1 MTNSPFRFFYTKT
14 LDALKRRFSPTRE
27 RNHGTLAQW
36 AILGVSSGYLL
47 QQNRYAYGVK
57 KSEIPKFRYCVF
69 AKKAVILQREMK
81 GVATSLSVTGT
92 KVTQNT
98 LEYIEN
104 GIQIQE
110 VDARALEVH
119 LVRTAALMD
128 RHQPFVVLLTHYD
141 ELEQTGHKLNYQLL
155 SKLLGVRIGLI
166 EEKAAILAEQD
177 SFRHVHVSYGKD
189 VEEAISKV
197 IDVIITLPNVREK
210 YSKRYMAIRLLE
222 RPDEMLALLP
232 QSEAL
237 MRVAAEQRALL
248 LYEYGMTAKEVIA
261 QARQGFVH
269 GALEETLTHAK
280 NDTGHSLADK
290 IDRVL
295 TSKWLGLPVLML
307 VLWGIFECT
316 FTLGSYPQEW
326 IAMGVELLADWLRG
340 LMPVVWWSSLIVDG
354 VVMGIGAV
362 LAFLPNIVIMFF
374 FLSIMEDSGYMSRA
388 AYMMDKMMHRIGLH
402 GSSFIPMLMGF
413 GCNVPAIMAARDI
426 TNKKDRALTM
436 MMVPFMSCSARLPV
450 YMLFVSA
457 FFAEQKAI
465 VMLSLYIIGIVLSI
479 VFAWVMQ
486 HTRAFRQP
494 KHDYVSELPPYRRPT
509 LRNTGLHI
517 WERVADYLQKIPAV
531 IIWASVIIWALTY
544 FPSGSMEHMEDSY
557 LSMIGHWME
566 PVMRPLGFDWKMSV
580 CLLTGLP
587 AKEAIV
593 STMGI
598 LYPGES
604 ALSAFT
610 PVTAYAFMVFVLLYF
625 PCVATITTLR
635 KEIGAKWAWFSVVQ
649 SLVLAWVM
657 SFMISS
663 LRFVL

>member
-1 MTNSPFRFFYTKT
+1 MNQK
-14 LDALKRRFSPTRE
+14 A
-27 RNHGTLAQW
+27 
-36 AILGVSSGYLL
+36 
-47 QQNRYAYGVK
+47 
-57 KSEIPKFRYCVF
+57 SEYV
-69 AKKAVILQREMK
+69 
-81 GVATSLSVTGT
+81 
-92 KVTQNT
+92 
-98 LEYIEN
+98 EN

-110 VDARALEVH
+110 VDARELEVQ

-128 RHQPFVVLLTHYD
+128 RHQPFVVLLTHYQD
-141 ELEQTGHKLNYQLL
+141 LLQTDHRLNYTLL
-155 SKLLGVRIGLI
+155 SKLFGVRIGLI
-166 EEKAAILAEQD
+166 EDKATILAEEEG
-177 SFRHVHVSYGKD
+177 FRHVHVAYGKD
-189 VEEAISKV
+189 VEEAIAHI
-197 IDVIITLPNVREK
+197 IDVIMKLPNVREL

-232 QSEAL
+232 HSEEL
-237 MRVAAEQRALL
+237 IRVANHEREVLQQ
-248 LYEYGMTAKEVIA
+248 EYGLSAKEIIA
-261 QARQGFVH
+261 QARSGFVH

-290 IDRVL
+290 IDKVL
-295 TSKWLGLPVLML
+295 TNKWLGLPVLIL
-307 VLWGIFECT
+307 VLYVVFECT
-316 FTLGSYPQEW
+316 FTLGAYPQEW
-326 IAMGVELLADWLRG
+326 IAIGVEALAEWLRG
-340 LMPVVWWSSLIVDG
+340 LMPAVWWSSLLIDG

-362 LAFLPNIVIMFF
+362 LAFLPNIIIMFF
-374 FLSIMEDSGYMSRA
+374 FLSLMEDSGYMARA

-426 TNKKDRALTM
+426 TNKKDRAITM

-450 YMLFVSA
+450 YMLFVGA

-465 VMLSLYIIGIVLSI
+465 VMLSLYVIGILLSI
-479 VFAWVMQ
+479 VFAWGMQ
-486 HTRAFRQP
+486 HMPAFRQP

-544 FPSGSMEHMEDSY
+544 FPTGSMENMEESY
-557 LSMIGHWME
+557 LAIIGHWLE

-598 LYPGES
+598 LYPAES

-635 KEIGAKWAWFSVVQ
+635 REIGAKWAWYSVAQ
-649 SLVLAWVM
+649 SLVLAWLL
-657 SFMISS
+657 SFMIYQIGS
-663 LRFVL
+663 LF

>member
-1 MTNSPFRFFYTKT
+1 M
-14 LDALKRRFSPTRE
+14 
-27 RNHGTLAQW
+27 
-36 AILGVSSGYLL
+36 
-47 QQNRYAYGVK
+47 
-57 KSEIPKFRYCVF
+57 
-69 AKKAVILQREMK
+69 
-81 GVATSLSVTGT
+81 
-92 KVTQNT
+92 TQNT

-110 VDARALEVH
+110 VDARDLEIH

-128 RHQPFVVLLTHYD
+128 RHQPFVVLLTHYQD
-141 ELEQTGHKLNYQLL
+141 LLQTDHILNYT
-155 SKLLGVRIGLI
+155 LLGKLFGIRIGLI
-166 EEKAAILAEQD
+166 EDKYKMLSEAD
-177 SFRHVHVSYGKD
+177 DFRHVHVAYGKD
-189 VEEAISKV
+189 VEEAISHI
-197 IDVIITLPNVREK
+197 IDVIMTLPNVREL

-232 QSEAL
+232 HSDAL
-237 MRVAAEQRALL
+237 IRVAAEQRARL
-248 LYEYGMTAKEVIA
+248 LYEYGLPAKEVIA
-261 QARQGFVH
+261 KARRGFVH

-280 NDTGHSLADK
+280 NDTGHSIADK
-290 IDRVL
+290 IDNIL
-295 TSKWLGLPVLML
+295 TNKWLGLPVLML
-307 VLWGIFECT
+307 VLYVVFECT
-316 FTLGSYPQEW
+316 FTLGAYPQEW
-326 IAMGVELLADWLRG
+326 ISLGINALAEWLRQ
-340 LMPVVWWSSLIVDG
+340 LMPTAWWSSLIVDG

-362 LAFLPNIVIMFF
+362 LAFLPNIIIMFF
-374 FLSIMEDSGYMSRA
+374 FLSLMEDSGYMARA
-388 AYMMDKMMHRIGLH
+388 AYMMDKIMHRIGLH

-426 TNKKDRALTM
+426 TNKKDRAITM

-450 YMLFVSA
+450 YMLFVGA
-457 FFAEQKAI
+457 FFAEQKAL
-465 VMLSLYIIGIVLSI
+465 VMLSLYIIGVLLSI
-479 VFAWVMQ
+479 GFAWVMQ
-486 HTRAFRQP
+486 HMPAFRQP

-531 IIWASVIIWALTY
+531 IIWASIIIWALTY
-544 FPSGSMEHMEDSY
+544 FPTGNMDNMEESY
-557 LSMIGHWME
+557 LATIGHWME

-598 LYPGES
+598 LYPAET

-635 KEIGAKWAWFSVVQ
+635 REIGAKWAWYSVAQ
-649 SLVLAWVM
+649 SLVLAWLL
-657 SFMISS
+657 SFLIYQIGS
-663 LRFVL
+663 FV